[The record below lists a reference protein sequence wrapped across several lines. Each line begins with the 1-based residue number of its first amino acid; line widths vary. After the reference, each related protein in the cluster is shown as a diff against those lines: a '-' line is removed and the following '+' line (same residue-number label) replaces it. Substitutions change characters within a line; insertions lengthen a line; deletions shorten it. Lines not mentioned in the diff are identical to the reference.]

1 KAQGTIFAKGGS
13 ISGDGGKIETSGF
26 ELLIQGIKVKT
37 DSPKGVSGS
46 WLLDPYDY
54 VIDSSQAT
62 TISNALTGGTT
73 VTVSTGNDDNS
84 YGSSGSNLNSGSIY
98 VNASILGS
106 GSGNLSLQA
115 GKFIYFNADVSTT
128 GNQSYSG
135 RVFVKKS
142 SLSLITNGGNITFSN
157 DIYGLTGSESLSINA
172 GSGAVVFNG
181 KVGLDGDAISLG
193 STNQRIT
200 IDTHVD
206 TQGVFLYGANAGDV
220 TQTVND
226 VSFLGFGLD
235 DHKSGMSI
243 VASNHLNVL
252 QWGTT
257 NAPTTNTNLNNVL
270 NSILWTGSA
279 QTPTGGTTGNVDVSM
294 TGLISGATYK
304 LQLLFAEYSN
314 GSRYYDIDVTNGTT
328 TKIIDDFNQP
338 NNQSRVITHGFEAS
352 GESISVKLDGNS
364 GGDQNPILSG
374 FSLEIKPN
382 SLSNLTVTA
391 GTISSSSDIS
401 VSNAIQ
407 ITNSS
412 GESTIGGVIKNATSF
427 VKSGTGTLTLSANNS
442 FTGNTTISSGTLVL
456 ENDAPN
462 PTSKTISGTGKII
475 LQPSSDSFS
484 SGFST
489 SGWTFNASLSGLTIG
504 KPENTSSI
512 THNTDAITAAG
523 PVTFYGGDI
532 TLNKDIT
539 TTANAGAIKLF
550 ASRRIRSNASFTYET
565 DTNGDIWFISDT
577 DNTDGGSVYIAHNF
591 TANSNGGE
599 IRIAGGDFSGTGYA
613 IGTSDGSYQEG
624 IDFRGVTN
632 MNSSGGNIIMKGK
645 SHASVAASG
654 NGAWGVGFWNSTD
667 KSMNSGTGSIYI
679 EGISQDNND
688 GTENTGVVF
697 EGGTVS
703 FTSANTSSDAIKI
716 IGLNST
722 ERGYG
727 IELMATTT
735 KFHATASGGGIYLEG
750 SADDG
755 FVFDNDIQL
764 LALDG
769 PITLNATLDGIGTDL
784 YLYSGTDLTLG
795 SKAGVTGLSSSA
807 SNITIRADNY
817 NVSSSSINLATSGTV
832 HWEPV
837 LTSSSF
843 NATVSTSWF
852 NWNQNGHTMS
862 GLTIGKPENTSD
874 ITVNTDDIT
883 VNGVISIYGEDI
895 AMEASVT
902 STLSGADIL
911 LKATENITFSS
922 GESVISNGGDVIFWT
937 DSDLDDSGYIEVSGN
952 GHNITTSGGDVYLAG
967 GSGTTT
973 PTGFANGASVAPG
986 FNFTTSSGSP
996 MKINTTKS
1004 GGTAGDVMIKG
1015 KTTGNYSG
1023 VYAQNLQIFSHDLTI
1038 EGETPT
1044 ASKYA
1049 VRLGSSAIYDG
1060 SNLSLFFDVEN
1071 DLTITAINRGASYA
1085 GYTLRTGVNP
1095 RIEAKGNITLNLSGI
1110 LDYNSS
1116 QSSINISPG
1125 KILAINFDGTA
1136 SFDPTLGDPSI
1147 GVSQGSLIIQS
1158 YENDSFNSAFNS
1170 SSWDLS
1176 ENLESLTLG
1185 KISNTSDIT
1194 VSNNTSI
1201 SGPISIY
1208 GDDITLSNS
1217 LTASGTLLLQGSGAT
1232 TQSAAVSATT
1242 LSLQGS
1248 GTFTLNDSENHVE
1261 NMTAGTATQTTGNIS
1276 FTNKDALT
1284 IGEGSKGILS
1294 SGTIQIGTLSGNLT
1308 ISDTISTTNNTSSAI
1323 KLYADQGE
1331 AADSEGQGNIIISG
1345 TPSLTTGSGGR
1356 ASLYS
1361 GKPASS
1367 TGLLNLVDALNVR
1380 TGVDSTTTSFNPA
1393 LSSGVYA
1400 LFRTGPEI
1408 TFTESFNSFFRSD
1421 NAASQPQSMV
1431 VSATG
1436 LTADVLLTPP
1446 TGFELSIDGNT
1457 FSNTLT
1463 LYEVSGSLA
1472 NTTVYVRVKSS
1483 ASGYPSGTMS
1493 LTTTGG
1499 SPKGIALQA
1508 AAKAALHFDGDE
1520 DYVAV
1525 NDLRNHIN
1533 SDFTVAFWMNMDNY
1547 GEAPYIFSVNS
1558 SGNGNRLLLGIN
1570 NTSSKYY
1577 PVLYL
1582 YYPSENIKSNSSD
1595 NSEILLNEWNHLVL
1609 TRSGDKYSIYLNSSL
1624 LGELNADSSR
1634 SFGSDSRISL
1644 GQEFDSGI
1652 SNEFYGKLDELSF
1665 WS

>member
-1 KAQGTIFAKGGS
+1 SIKAFGEKVSIHPSVFEELLLKGNVTLQASGDKSIIEIESPISIDAKTPPLFTIISSASIRVNASLNLNGGHLHLKALGKDKTQIVVNEKINVSAENGAGGNIFLEADEIELLEKTKLLATGSYGGGNILVGGDWQGGASAENRVFEDPNKLMQATKVSMHTKAIIDASATDNGNGGTVVLWSDIKNPASVTKAYGTIFAKGGS
-13 ISGDGGKIETSGF
+13 RSGEGGMIETSGF
-26 ELLIQGIKVKT
+26 ELLISGIKVKA
-37 DSPKGVSGS
+37 DAPKGLSGS

-54 VIDSSQAT
+54 VIGSSQAT
-62 TISNALTGGTT
+62 TISNALTGGIT
-73 VTVSTGNDDNS
+73 VTVSTGNNISS
-84 YGSSGSNLNSGSIY
+84 YGSSGSNLDSGSIY
-98 VNASILGS
+98 VNAAISGI

-115 GKFIYFNADVSTT
+115 GNFIYFNADVITT

-135 RVFVKKS
+135 RVFIKKA
-142 SLSLITNGGNITFSN
+142 SLSLSTNGGDITFSN

-181 KVGLDGDAISLG
+181 KVGLSGDAISLG
-193 STNQRIT
+193 SSNQRIT
-200 IDTHVD
+200 SDAHVD
-206 TQGVFLYGANAGDV
+206 TQGVFLYGANAGDS

-226 VSFLGFGLD
+226 VSFLGFDLD
-235 DHKSGMSI
+235 DPKSGMSI
-243 VASNHLNVL
+243 IAANQLNVD

-279 QTPTGGTTGNVDVSM
+279 NTLPDGTIGNVDVSM
-294 TGLISGATYK
+294 TGLVSGGIYK
-304 LQLLFAEYSN
+304 LQLLFGEYSN
-314 GSRYYDIDVTNGTT
+314 SSRYYDIDLTNGTT
-328 TKIIDDFNQP
+328 TKIIDDFNQSV
-338 NNQSRVITHGFEAS
+338 NQSRVITHGFEAS
-352 GESISVKLDGNS
+352 GESISVKLDGNN
-364 GGDQNPILSG
+364 GTDQNPILSG

-489 SGWTFNASLSGLTIG
+489 SGWTFNSTLSGLTIG
-504 KPENTSSI
+504 KEENTSGLTVI
-512 THNTDAITAAG
+512 AAISLAG
-523 PVTFYGGDI
+523 PISLYGGAIAINESLNTTSGEEGDILLKASGDIILKQEKNMTTNGGNLILWSNSDGENENGSILLRDGSFVNTNGGHLWIGGGSGSTTWNGETVGNGFAVSGTTISPSNGGSSTKAGVYLENFEANTSGGDISIFSKTYNTFAFVTHQDVILDSGFGKISLEGIAEIGGNRGGVTGIHDDSAEFKLSSSNSSTSAIEIVFNSELGSGHGASLHGENNFIATNGGISFTSLGDTDSDDYGLRLGYSTSDKGILNFLSSTGTITIDLGANGYKSESNSNSSIHLGAKSGTDITSSSSNVVFKSDRFNIGSNPSTNALNFNTTGEILIAPSSSSFREELELDDQWNLSSYATSLTIGTSSNTSDITISDNISTSGPISIYGGDI
-532 TLNKDIT
+532 TL
-539 TTANAGAIKLF
+539 
-550 ASRRIRSNASFTYET
+550 
-565 DTNGDIWFISDT
+565 
-577 DNTDGGSVYIAHNF
+577 
-591 TANSNGGE
+591 
-599 IRIAGGDFSGTGYA
+599 
-613 IGTSDGSYQEG
+613 
-624 IDFRGVTN
+624 
-632 MNSSGGNIIMKGK
+632 
-645 SHASVAASG
+645 
-654 NGAWGVGFWNSTD
+654 
-667 KSMNSGTGSIYI
+667 
-679 EGISQDNND
+679 
-688 GTENTGVVF
+688 
-697 EGGTVS
+697 
-703 FTSANTSSDAIKI
+703 SAN
-716 IGLNST
+716 
-722 ERGYG
+722 
-727 IELMATTT
+727 
-735 KFHATASGGGIYLEG
+735 
-750 SADDG
+750 
-755 FVFDNDIQL
+755 
-764 LALDG
+764 
-769 PITLNATLDGIGTDL
+769 
-784 YLYSGTDLTLG
+784 
-795 SKAGVTGLSSSA
+795 
-807 SNITIRADNY
+807 
-817 NVSSSSINLATSGTV
+817 
-832 HWEPV
+832 
-837 LTSSSF
+837 
-843 NATVSTSWF
+843 
-852 NWNQNGHTMS
+852 
-862 GLTIGKPENTSD
+862 
-874 ITVNTDDIT
+874 
-883 VNGVISIYGEDI
+883 IS
-895 AMEASVT
+895 

-973 PTGFANGASVAPG
+973 PTGFANGASVAHG

-1015 KTTGNYSG
+1015 KSTEDYSG
-1023 VYAQNLQIFSHDLTI
+1023 VWAQNLQIFSHDLTI

-1049 VRLGSSAIYDG
+1049 VRLGSSAVYNG

-1071 DLTITAINRGASYA
+1071 DLTITAINRGDSYE
-1085 GYTLRTGVNP
+1085 GFTLRTGVNP
-1095 RIEAKGNITLNLSGI
+1095 RIEAKGNITFNLSGI
-1110 LDYNSS
+1110 LDYNSY

-1158 YENDSFNSAFNS
+1158 YENDSFNSAFNFNS
-1170 SSWDLS
+1170 SYWDLS

-1380 TGVDSTTTSFNPA
+1380 TGVDSTTT
-1393 LSSGVYA
+1393 
-1400 LFRTGPEI
+1400 
-1408 TFTESFNSFFRSD
+1408 
-1421 NAASQPQSMV
+1421 
-1431 VSATG
+1431 
-1436 LTADVLLTPP
+1436 
-1446 TGFELSIDGNT
+1446 
-1457 FSNTLT
+1457 
-1463 LYEVSGSLA
+1463 
-1472 NTTVYVRVKSS
+1472 
-1483 ASGYPSGTMS
+1483 
-1493 LTTTGG
+1493 
-1499 SPKGIALQA
+1499 
-1508 AAKAALHFDGDE
+1508 
-1520 DYVAV
+1520 
-1525 NDLRNHIN
+1525 
-1533 SDFTVAFWMNMDNY
+1533 
-1547 GEAPYIFSVNS
+1547 
-1558 SGNGNRLLLGIN
+1558 
-1570 NTSSKYY
+1570 
-1577 PVLYL
+1577 
-1582 YYPSENIKSNSSD
+1582 
-1595 NSEILLNEWNHLVL
+1595 
-1609 TRSGDKYSIYLNSSL
+1609 
-1624 LGELNADSSR
+1624 
-1634 SFGSDSRISL
+1634 
-1644 GQEFDSGI
+1644 
-1652 SNEFYGKLDELSF
+1652 
-1665 WS
+1665 